1 MTGDRVTHSFY
12 LYQGWSKVPHSSDQS
27 APSQINQSKNHLL
40 LLPFP
45 HRQLLLS
52 WEPGAA
58 VGMSAWKGRKE

>member
-1 MTGDRVTHSFY
+1 MAWDRVTHSLF
-12 LYQGWSKVPHSSDQS
+12 LYQGWSKVPSSSDPS
-27 APSQINQSKNHLL
+27 APSQINQSKNHLP

-52 WEPGAA
+52 WEPGVA